1 VLKAYGASSHNGF
14 GFTLPTLKTNDVL
27 SVSGYDVINNSVLT
41 LRAMGSKMVKANLPS
56 LFLMTLT
63 ESYKNGGTGANTQLA
78 FGYTKPITIV
88 VNIILADRAI
98 TFRELNI
105 GTVNPFMIVGTSVN
119 GAPGS
124 K

>member
-1 VLKAYGASSHNGF
+1 
-14 GFTLPTLKTNDVL
+14 
-27 SVSGYDVINNSVLT
+27 
-41 LRAMGSKMVKANLPS
+41 MVKANLPS
-56 LFLMTLT
+56 LFWWRLQ
-63 ESYKNGGTGANTQLA
+63 SHAYKNGGTGANTILA

-124 K
+124 RSKEIHLANYKPSDLFDTSYFENLLTVPLRPTDVIL